1 MEKTAQTP
9 GSAPRRRRRRRSSGA
24 AQNAAPAAP
33 QREGGR
39 PAAQQAPQKQRSRAP
54 RKEPDAP
61 QAAPHGRKRG
71 QQPAAPQPQA
81 QAAGRG
87 KGRGHTAP
95 AQEPARAP
103 KPPRAARGAHRMVEE
118 DPGLEL
124 ITRRPPKQKFSN
136 FEEYLAAHGG
146 MTVPLPGE
154 PDPAPADTAETQA
167 PAGKSEV

>member
-1 MEKTAQTP
+1 MPSHRLKCAGEVWKRQRKP
-9 GSAPRRRRRRRSSGA
+9 PA
-24 AQNAAPAAP
+24 AQNAASAAP
-33 QREGGR
+33 QREGSK
-39 PAAQQAPQKQRSRAP
+39 PAAPQAPQKQRSRAP

-61 QAAPHGRKRG
+61 QAAPRGRKRG

-81 QAAGRG
+81 QPAGRG
-87 KGRGHTAP
+87 KGRSHTAP

-103 KPPRAARGAHRMVEE
+103 KPQRAARGAHRMVEE

-154 PDPAPADTAETQA
+154 PDPVPAAAETPADA
-167 PAGKSEV
+167 PEA

>member
-24 AQNAAPAAP
+24 GAAQNAAPAAP
-33 QREGGR
+33 QRESGR
-39 PAAQQAPQKQRSRAP
+39 PAAQQAPQKQRARTA

-61 QAAPHGRKRG
+61 QAAPRGRKRG
-71 QQPAAPQPQA
+71 QQTAAPQPQA
-81 QAAGRG
+81 QASGRG
-87 KGRGHTAP
+87 KGRGHAAP

-103 KPPRAARGAHRMVEE
+103 NPQRAPGGAHRMVEE

-154 PDPAPADTAETQA
+154 PDPAPAAAETPADA
-167 PAGKSEV
+167 PEA